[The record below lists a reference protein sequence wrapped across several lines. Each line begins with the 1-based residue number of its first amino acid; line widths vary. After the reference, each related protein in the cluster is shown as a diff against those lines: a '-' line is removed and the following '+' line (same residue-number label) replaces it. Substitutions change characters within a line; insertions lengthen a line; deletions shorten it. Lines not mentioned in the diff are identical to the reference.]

1 MCICH
6 KIVNFSFLFGI
17 GTFFQG
23 RKPVILNR
31 SVTFVAGKKE
41 KQKAMQQTEVD
52 NQKWY
57 VLYTAPRAEKQVESR
72 IQGMGVICWLPLHK
86 SPRAWSDRVKIV
98 DIPLFPSYIFVK
110 CAETDLYKL
119 LRIPGVSRIVYYNG
133 KPAVVREKELDSI
146 RTFLEEAANHPLME
160 GEEAEIVC
168 GVMKHVSGKIR
179 RIRKKYLLLYLAQL
193 GAHVCV
199 SLEKVYPVNRIR

>member
-1 MCICH
+1 M
-6 KIVNFSFLFGI
+6 
-17 GTFFQG
+17 
-23 RKPVILNR
+23 
-31 SVTFVAGKKE
+31 AGKKE

>member
-1 MCICH
+1 
-6 KIVNFSFLFGI
+6 
-17 GTFFQG
+17 
-23 RKPVILNR
+23 
-31 SVTFVAGKKE
+31 
-41 KQKAMQQTEVD
+41 MQQTEVD

-86 SPRAWSDRVKIV
+86 SPRVWSDRVKIV

-110 CAETDLYKL
+110 CAEADLYKL

-168 GVMKHVSGKIR
+168 GVMKHISGKIR

>member
-1 MCICH
+1 
-6 KIVNFSFLFGI
+6 
-17 GTFFQG
+17 
-23 RKPVILNR
+23 
-31 SVTFVAGKKE
+31 
-41 KQKAMQQTEVD
+41 MQQTEVD

-86 SPRAWSDRVKIV
+86 SPRVWSDRVKIV

-133 KPAVVREKELDSI
+133 KPAIVREKELDSI

-193 GAHVCV
+193 ALMYACRSRKSILSIGFADGCRTVDV
-199 SLEKVYPVNRIR
+199 IQIRVLAYPVG